1 MRFTDSKFWRVKFL
15 IFMIYKL
22 FISARSIRPYEQ
34 RLCEMFCCLFEKFP
48 IISLP
53 NAIRK
58 SRCEYDLGNGP
69 GCVSLYKIALCGL
82 RWFKLN
88 VSKCQKDVKLSKKCQ
103 VVKKMSNVK
112 NSNT

>member
-1 MRFTDSKFWRVKFL
+1 MPPKQGTK
-15 IFMIYKL
+15 
-22 FISARSIRPYEQ
+22 
-34 RLCEMFCCLFEKFP
+34 
-48 IISLP
+48 
-53 NAIRK
+53 RK
-58 SRCEYDLGNGP
+58 VNTKRESDDQKRRREEREETERK
-69 GCVSLYKIALCGL
+69 KIALCGL